1 MSFVSSNVSSAS
13 ISCLLL
19 NKGDSLIAFIFLLRD
34 DARDNLQGDG
44 GGSSISRKATE
55 ASVSPLWR
63 LVDGRCRCNARF
75 AKSINQYPLT
85 VPLPYS
91 SKQTSSLSNLIQG
104 PYAGLNS
111 IKIEAY
117 QILKC
122 TLTSVKVN
130 LRAS

>member
-13 ISCLLL
+13 MSCLLL

-75 AKSINQYPLT
+75 AKSINQCPLT

-111 IKIEAY
+111 IEIDAY

>member
-1 MSFVSSNVSSAS
+1 VSFVSSNVSSAS
-13 ISCLLL
+13 MSCLLL
-19 NKGDSLIAFIFLLRD
+19 NKGDSLITFIFLLRD
-34 DARDNLQGDG
+34 DVRDNLQGDG

-55 ASVSPLWR
+55 ASVSPLRR
-63 LVDGRCRCNARF
+63 LVDGRCRCNVRF

-111 IKIEAY
+111 LKIEAY

-122 TLTSVKVN
+122 TLTCVKVN
-130 LRAS
+130 LRVA